1 MGCDLVIVART
12 DALSAT
18 YLDSNIDPMDHPF
31 ILGQVDPLNKKKLM
45 TFPNAG
51 RAAILNNFKGAQMD

>member
-18 YLDSNIDPMDHPF
+18 LLESNIDPVDHPF
-31 ILGQVDPLNKKKLM
+31 ILGYVDPKNTSKLL
-45 TFPNAG
+45 TFPEAG
-51 RAAILNNFKGAQMD
+51 RVSII